1 MDLLPEA
8 LCRPA
13 RLMER
18 RPELENTP
26 SFAGKASLDTPVT
39 LQGLEKLRGRLA
51 WLMLCAGVC
60 VECMDIEF
68 MHVMN
73 VCVVAERGCE

>member
-1 MDLLPEA
+1 MEW
-8 LCRPA
+8 RPA
-13 RLMER
+13 
-18 RPELENTP
+18 LENTQ
-26 SFAGKASLDTPVT
+26 SSAGKASLETPAT

-60 VECMDIEF
+60 VECVAEF

-73 VCVVAERGCE
+73 VCVWLLRKDVRN